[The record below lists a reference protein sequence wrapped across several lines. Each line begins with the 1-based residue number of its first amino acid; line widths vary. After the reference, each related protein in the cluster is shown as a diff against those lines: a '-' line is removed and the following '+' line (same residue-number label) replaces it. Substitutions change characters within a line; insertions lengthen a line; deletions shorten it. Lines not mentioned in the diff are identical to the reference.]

1 MILAARSLLVVVTV
15 SFASSPSLPL
25 KSLSNSA
32 GILVSSVVLLA
43 ISRPLSLSPPLSSS
57 DAGTA
62 SSIPLLSSSSNA
74 RTASS
79 IPSLLSS
86 SSSPNSLSLNFN
98 IHHSVIASS
107 AAVTT
112 TGCHA
117 PKGGADCRMNSRRGV
132 IGGCGV
138 ASSAVTTSNCLAA
151 CACTWLVVAAAVATG
166 AAIAA
171 SLVKVSR
178 GAAKNVPRLAA
189 FR

>member
-1 MILAARSLLVVVTV
+1 
-15 SFASSPSLPL
+15 
-25 KSLSNSA
+25 
-32 GILVSSVVLLA
+32 
-43 ISRPLSLSPPLSSS
+43 
-57 DAGTA
+57 
-62 SSIPLLSSSSNA
+62 
-74 RTASS
+74 
-79 IPSLLSS
+79 LLSS